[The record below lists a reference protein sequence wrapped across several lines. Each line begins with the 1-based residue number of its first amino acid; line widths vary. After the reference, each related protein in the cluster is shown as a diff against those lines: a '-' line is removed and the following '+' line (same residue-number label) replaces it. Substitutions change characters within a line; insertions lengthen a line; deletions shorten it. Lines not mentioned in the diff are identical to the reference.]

1 MIDCS
6 KDARQ
11 RKSVEKW
18 REAKGKGTLN
28 LIMRFGK
35 TRVASI
41 IVQEYF
47 KKNPNRYVIALAP
60 NHITFL
66 NLVDHLLELT
76 PDNKSCTTI
85 DTITAFGTRVKQ
97 EKLSNKTSIKCDLLI
112 LDEVHKLLTPESLN
126 IIKFIEYKH
135 ILCLTGSNLNKE
147 QEQILKDLG
156 APIVDKIDEATAIAN
171 NWIAP
176 SIEYNLGIELDD
188 HDKVRYAK
196 YTEQI
201 VETLELFKG
210 LHNRMN
216 TLFGQILFNS
226 DFDLA
231 LYSFTGLNYKDRSG
245 RKTFIKPTII
255 RNALADTMGWSK
267 DMDLTNKYNQRIN
280 QNWHPDNIFE
290 RVKKFKDYV
299 RQRNDILICNR
310 PKINAVIEILKR
322 NSVSTIC
329 FNESIAMVDT
339 LADYFNKTSIPYHS
353 SIESRYM
360 INPKTNDLIRYKN
373 GEPKKIGQISLK
385 KMAIEGMKDGT
396 YKYLFTAQ
404 SLNEGLT
411 IENVEQIITT
421 GGSCN
426 SNTYSQRVAR
436 GKTYNYLNPDKVCI
450 IINLFIDDFKIGEK
464 EVKSRDKQK
473 LIQRQSMSENIPI
486 WVNSIDEIFD

>member
-11 RKSVEKW
+11 RICVEKW

-28 LIMRFGK
+28 LVMRFGK
-35 TRVASI
+35 TRVAALI
-41 IVQEYF
+41 LQEYL
-47 KKNPNRYVIALAP
+47 KKDPNRKIIALAP
-60 NHITFL
+60 NVVTTQNLHKHLKEFIDPYKHWITI
-66 NLVDHLLELT
+66 EST
-76 PDNKSCTTI
+76 
-85 DTITAFGTRVKQ
+85 TAFKNILNKDRI
-97 EKLSNKTSIKCDLLI
+97 ERKLPIRCDLLI
-112 LDEVHKLLTPESLN
+112 LDEVHKMLSNETLN
-126 IIKFIEYKH
+126 DISHIEYKH
-135 ILCLTGSNLNKE
+135 ILCLTGATLNKD
-147 QEQILKDLG
+147 QEKILKSLN
-156 APIVDKIDEATAIAN
+156 APVIDKIDEITAIAMK
-171 NWIAP
+171 WIAP
-176 SIEYNLGIELDD
+176 SIEYNLGIQLDD

-201 VETLELFKG
+201 VETLDLFKG

-216 TLFGQILFNS
+216 TLFGQNVFNS

-231 LYSFTGLNYKDRSG
+231 LYSFTGLNYKDKNG

-280 QNWHPDNIFE
+280 QHWHPDNIFE

-339 LADYFNKTSIPYHS
+339 LADYFNKTSVPYHS

-360 INPKTNDLIRYKN
+360 INPKTNDLFRYKN
-373 GEPKKIGQISLK
+373 GEPKKIGQTSLK

-396 YKYLFTAQ
+396 YRYLFTAQ

-426 SNTYSQRVAR
+426 SNTYDQRIAR